1 MIAPDKLTSYQQ
13 LIKDFDREKIQWME
27 VIQKHR
33 GLNVP
38 NLNVAL
44 KNEIARGTSDVYLP
58 NDTHWGSAG
67 HRTVARALQ
76 EYLKRK
82 SVLAPLPHRPGKLA
96 R

>member
-1 MIAPDKLTSYQQ
+1 MEEIA
-13 LIKDFDREKIQWME
+13 
-27 VIQKHR
+27 KHR
-33 GLNVP
+33 ELNVP

-44 KNEIARGTSDVYLP
+44 KNEIARGTWDVYLP

-67 HRTVARALQ
+67 HRTVARSLR

-82 SVLAPLPHRPGKLA
+82 GVLAPLPDRPGRPK